1 MEFLQSSWHY
11 LVQIH
16 QTGDWPA
23 LLRFYGI
30 VVAVIL
36 FLWLQVLLVR
46 GRMLAV
52 RALERTRELTESLQ
66 ALRAEADELER
77 RMEKRLDTRA
87 GDLDARMTKK
97 MDQKGDLIQE
107 RVEQRAADLSD
118 AIHRLESRVAR
129 ASEDVGRFRDRVD
142 EVEGRIPNLF
152 DRLDDFR
159 EALGRTFQVEINS
172 VLSSFDSSLGAILQQ
187 MKSDLQLGLSR
198 VESLESMVRSRE
210 RAEKSLL
217 GTPEGAAAPLPNS
230 LEEEEQEFAEWEA
243 EAKELAGQDAGRPAQ
258 AVAEEEES
266 VESLL
271 EAIAVDEDAV
281 EVAEP
286 EYPAEMAEPPDEPDE
301 LTPGED

>member
-30 VVAVIL
+30 VVAVVL

-129 ASEDVGRFRDRVD
+129 ASEDVGRFRDRG
-142 EVEGRIPNLF
+142 GR
-152 DRLDDFR
+152 
-159 EALGRTFQVEINS
+159 GRGPHPQ
-172 VLSSFDSSLGAILQQ
+172 
-187 MKSDLQLGLSR
+187 
-198 VESLESMVRSRE
+198 
-210 RAEKSLL
+210 
-217 GTPEGAAAPLPNS
+217 PL
-230 LEEEEQEFAEWEA
+230 
-243 EAKELAGQDAGRPAQ
+243 RP
-258 AVAEEEES
+258 
-266 VESLL
+266 
-271 EAIAVDEDAV
+271 
-281 EVAEP
+281 P
-286 EYPAEMAEPPDEPDE
+286 R
-301 LTPGED
+301 